1 MLKSPETET
10 NQGQENLNILNP
22 EYALAYLLYSQA
34 GLQTGVNNNPGDLIR
49 QGAGNLS
56 RQIRDL
62 AQNPDYADL
71 PFGDQS
77 NTLTPGHIAELL
89 NRIALGSL
97 VVNNSVYSENEQQI
111 LNSQNPYKLVSQETE
126 LAILHITDLL
136 VPNLQEDIQQL
147 IQYRLTALYDQFDAV
162 WQDKERLRNISLP
175 KPKPIE
181 DVRTEHRKR
190 VKAEKAQNDIQIALL
205 LEDLEKQIKIEDF
218 RILDLLDE
226 HEVPDS
232 PVKTALNN
240 QLRLGF
246 LEAEVVLPEYLPSV
260 NLRVAKSDRL
270 ITSPSEMPVDF
281 QTKNS
286 FNQNFYAI
294 VLSLAS
300 LRKLVEKTPGTYQL
314 KAELWSNSE
323 RRTLER
329 MLNRLLQTNP
339 DHRHSLEDLYQGVR
353 SDTAKRRA
361 LSTTSIAL
369 VLAAC
374 ASAGGSRK
382 TEIPPYVTTGPQIT
396 AVITEGISSTPIP
409 PEATPSAEPPGRE
422 VPYPSNTE
430 EFLWDYDNSPPGVM
444 STLDDENKIY
454 HQDAYAIEK
463 FYEAVTLQEGMDGSQ
478 VDFVGSLGPESW
490 VIAMKFQ
497 GEFYVLKE
505 KEGLLLSAITPFAV
519 LDQDPAGYALVKVK
533 LDSLPPKADGSRY
546 THDDLRIYVDESK
559 YHVIAVDGGKFYLD
573 LTSDQ
578 WKDQNGNPVGT
589 VEVLPTESSASFE
602 TGQWAEKEDGT
613 LSPEKMFQL
622 VGAIDYKHHKVV
634 DLSYNGLK
642 VAVVTGEDLTQKDAS
657 GFDDEKNTQADQ
669 INSNI
674 NLKAQLDLV
683 RPQLDQN
690 NLDKYTIVVENGAIK
705 WIVDQSSDI
714 PFYQKFENNKLV
726 EVEVQLLPELRVN
739 GPYIER
745 ADTGEKVQFA
755 GGALVFIPEAA
766 FYPETLKP
774 FDSLYEFVKYYV
786 EMAKSNDINL
796 NIVRLGYDTKD
807 VQEKPEEF
815 EKTVRYLETQGIYVI
830 LDPHYANGEFLL
842 FPTEDILEGQRKLA
856 SILKTR
862 RNLIF
867 GLQNEIGA
875 TAMKTYTW
883 SDWAPWIT
891 KISDAIYENYQDQNG
906 YKPIILVA
914 GPEWNRDFRN
924 AKIPISNYAID
935 LHQYK
940 VWDSYEGGPMHEVD
954 WWSQMIGNVPIFIT
968 ENGALQMPPD
978 DPWAEDLEFVENTLN
993 TVSGHPFLIH
1003 YVLFMMSSG
1012 EGGNMFNQ
1020 WKKGELTPKG
1030 LLYKNSQSTQ
1040 KYTDFSD

>member
-1 MLKSPETET
+1 MADPKEVQGQGSLTRRDFLKVTGFTALSGIPNAIDALTQPPGTKPETPTQMQLLMEALDRNDPRVVT
-10 NQGQENLNILNP
+10 EMIKLMKIIPESVVRYRLDHYVENGNGSWNFSFVSRRPDLLLRQDVRF
-22 EYALAYLLYSQA
+22 EYAWTHFHEPPFAQVNFK
-34 GLQTGVNNNPGDLIR
+34 GLQLTQEQSDSLHALLGGKKKSDL
-49 QGAGNLS
+49 AGNLIS
-56 RQIRDL
+56 GGFVVGGVAL
-62 AQNPDYADL
+62 AASGVKDMARGKVGRGLAETGLGLTVAATGVVSNEKLYKSL
-71 PFGDQS
+71 PLSVQKPI
-77 NTLTPGHIAELL
+77 LTAAKVMPL
-89 NRIALGSL
+89 NYL
-97 VVNNSVYSENEQQI
+97 VGCTGAS
-111 LNSQNPYKLVSQETE
+111 P
-126 LAILHITDLL
+126 TD
-136 VPNLQEDIQQL
+136 VPNLTPPQTQEAG
-147 IQYRLTALYDQFDAV
+147 T
-162 WQDKERLRNISLP
+162 
-175 KPKPIE
+175 
-181 DVRTEHRKR
+181 
-190 VKAEKAQNDIQIALL
+190 
-205 LEDLEKQIKIEDF
+205 
-218 RILDLLDE
+218 
-226 HEVPDS
+226 DS
-232 PVKTALNN
+232 
-240 QLRLGF
+240 G
-246 LEAEVVLPEYLPSV
+246 S
-260 NLRVAKSDRL
+260 
-270 ITSPSEMPVDF
+270 SP
-281 QTKNS
+281 
-286 FNQNFYAI
+286 
-294 VLSLAS
+294 
-300 LRKLVEKTPGTYQL
+300 TPGSAGTQP
-314 KAELWSNSE
+314 EN
-323 RRTLER
+323 
-329 MLNRLLQTNP
+329 
-339 DHRHSLEDLYQGVR
+339 
-353 SDTAKRRA
+353 
-361 LSTTSIAL
+361 TSI
-369 VLAAC
+369 
-374 ASAGGSRK
+374 
-382 TEIPPYVTTGPQIT
+382 PPPR
-396 AVITEGISSTPIP
+396 
-409 PEATPSAEPPGRE
+409 EATPFAEPPGRE
-422 VPYPSNTE
+422 VAYPSNTSG
-430 EFLWDYDNSPPGVM
+430 FLWDYDNSPPNVM
-444 STLDDENKIY
+444 STLTSGD
-454 HQDAYAIEK
+454 YAADTNNIEK
-463 FYEAVTLQEGMDGSQ
+463 FYNAVVLQEGMDGSQ
-478 VDFVGSLGPESW
+478 VDFVGSLGPKSW

-519 LDQDPAGYALVKVK
+519 LDQDPAGYTLVKVK